1 MTRVPDGEL
10 PPEVANDPM
19 VVTRKAG
26 LTPWHCRLLVALERI
41 AEYYDTL
48 PPVTN
53 KKRAS
58 DA

>member
-1 MTRVPDGEL
+1 MPIPNPTLSPEL
-10 PPEVANDPM
+10 ANDVE

-41 AEYYDTL
+41 AAYYDTL
-48 PPVTN
+48 PPVNTTR
-53 KKRAS
+53 RAK

>member
-1 MTRVPDGEL
+1 MRIPDGVL

-26 LTPWHCRLLVALERI
+26 LTPWHCRLLVALEKI
-41 AEYYDTL
+41 ASYYDTI
-48 PPVTN
+48 PAVNTTR
-53 KKRAS
+53 RAQ